1 MQSKAAESSAA
12 AHLSSERSTTPA
24 PNAQPTVA
32 RRTQP
37 PLINNVQSFVQQPY
51 LYPPQPPLYGPGPRE
66 PRIIPFTRSW
76 HIAKIVLRSVEL
88 ACAIIVI
95 ALTIAL
101 ISVALYAGHLP
112 LALSLPPACM
122 CVLWETAEF
131 ITLCARG
138 GKQGIHPGAHVGVH
152 LVTWLYWALGI
163 VCMGMFSFYRG
174 QYRDSSDFD
183 YGMGLNYGIIGTS
196 AAAFLVT
203 FTLFVRA
210 CVETNQRNRQQRQIF
225 VMTGNGGP
233 FYVMPQAQA
242 SLMQQ
247 YPQAMPMP
255 RVHDGAPQYPPA
267 RDHKAPVTGGAP
279 AHPVMSPADGSFYGP
294 GNPHQQ
300 QS

>member
-1 MQSKAAESSAA
+1 
-12 AHLSSERSTTPA
+12 
-24 PNAQPTVA
+24 
-32 RRTQP
+32 
-37 PLINNVQSFVQQPY
+37 
-51 LYPPQPPLYGPGPRE
+51 
-66 PRIIPFTRSW
+66 
-76 HIAKIVLRSVEL
+76 
-88 ACAIIVI
+88 
-95 ALTIAL
+95 
-101 ISVALYAGHLP
+101 
-112 LALSLPPACM
+112 
-122 CVLWETAEF
+122 
-131 ITLCARG
+131 
-138 GKQGIHPGAHVGVH
+138 
-152 LVTWLYWALGI
+152 
-163 VCMGMFSFYRG
+163 MGMFSFYRG
-174 QYRDSSDFD
+174 DYRDSSDFD

-255 RVHDGAPQYPPA
+255 GVYPGAPQYPPA
-267 RDHKAPVTGGAP
+267 RDYKVPVTGGAP

-300 QS
+300 QA